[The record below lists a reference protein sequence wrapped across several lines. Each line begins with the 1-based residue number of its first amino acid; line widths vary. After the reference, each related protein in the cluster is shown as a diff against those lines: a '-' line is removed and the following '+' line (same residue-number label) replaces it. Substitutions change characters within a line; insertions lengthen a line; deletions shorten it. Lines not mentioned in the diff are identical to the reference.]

1 MSDDA
6 HPDDAQ
12 ADAPSPVA
20 PSPDAPSPDAPSPV
34 WPHHVLELRI
44 HGIKNTPP
52 TEILGREQSELRQTQ
67 GDENGGFWWAPK
79 QDDPDRDPDEPPGT
93 VDPVVPPADVRTEAY
108 SWGRLARYGS
118 GPILF
123 IGQLFVQLAWLLLA
137 PFGLANAAY
146 WTRRIP
152 TQRPGGEWDSGVGG
166 SSLRIFA
173 LGLTLLYVCALG
185 SVSLDLGVQCIT
197 GTACTALPTWV
208 TGFFGSAPLSGRGP
222 QLALLSL
229 FPIAGILLL
238 YVVSRR
244 ARTRYEAAIFD
255 AADRMGG
262 RGIRRSG
269 RLRPL
274 ASEGFWRTARV
285 GSPTERLHLAAAF
298 LLVALLLAWD
308 RMFAGSAAC
317 AKLQTFV
324 SGQCLSGAVRSG
336 DLLALIGGVVAAAGM
351 VVAIV
356 LVGVLAETTN
366 PGDRA
371 VDEFLRDRLRR
382 TGAVTAWVLVASVI
396 VYLYVGAALW
406 FGGGYHASASESFLG
421 LATAP
426 SIILGVLLAI
436 CVSALGWRRGVPH
449 PVSIALMA
457 GAGLAFLAA
466 VAQNPPT
473 VDAAPG
479 PWRLPLFALAALVTL
494 AQLAFVWWWP
504 RSRSGRRDGPPER
517 YRAEGWAGMGPGVMM
532 LLALGAAMIL
542 STLLVLGVQGW
553 LVGGSPA
560 CGCVAAPHTV
570 LRPPI
575 VYHNFGDVL
584 PFVALA
590 LGLVAAGLALSLL
603 RWMPLLT
610 TPRTRDGRRPLLE
623 HVDAYSDGRIAASTT
638 ADRLALKILR
648 ARRLAALM
656 HRGEPLFGILAGL
669 VAVGFVVALAVSYSV
684 AFRWIDGLVGP
695 ALAVIAAAI
704 LAVVVENALT
714 AKERPIS
721 VLWDLMCFLP
731 RAGHPFGPPCYAERV
746 VPELRDRVT
755 DWLTHDLEPPEG
767 LTLAERLEWRDRQ
780 EEKALGEERPFS
792 VVLSAHSLGTVL
804 AVSTLFTLRPD
815 DADRLSNVALL
826 TYGSQLRVYF
836 GRFFPELFG
845 PDALGTLGAR
855 RPLLAKADPWFT
867 QVELDQDGDP
877 VVVTSSGASDPSLV
891 QLLTRPDGS
900 VAWINLWRRTDYL
913 GFPVNS
919 YRLDDGRPGDLDRG
933 ADEFGPPRYLVTV
946 ATHPGYQSA
955 PQYRA
960 ALLDLIRRVR

>member
-1 MSDDA
+1 MSDE
-6 HPDDAQ
+6 PEGQ
-12 ADAPSPVA
+12 R
-20 PSPDAPSPDAPSPV
+20 

-52 TEILGREQSELRQTQ
+52 TEMLGRDQSELKQTQ

-79 QDDPDRDPDEPPGT
+79 QDEPDRDPDEAPGSF
-93 VDPVVPPADVRTEAY
+93 DPTVPPPDVRTEAY
-108 SWGRLARYGS
+108 SWGRLARFGA
-118 GPILF
+118 GPLLF

-152 TQRPGGEWDSGVGG
+152 AQRPGGEWDAGVGG
-166 SSLRIFA
+166 ASLRVFA

-197 GTACTALPTWV
+197 GAACTALPSGV
-208 TGFFGSAPLSGRGP
+208 TGFFANAPLSWRGP

-229 FPIAGILLL
+229 LPVGGVLLL

-244 ARTRYEAAIFD
+244 ARSRYEAAIFD

-262 RGIRRSG
+262 RGVKRTG

-285 GSPTERLHLAAAF
+285 GPPTERLHLAAAF
-298 LLVALLLAWD
+298 LLVALLLGWD
-308 RMFAGSAAC
+308 RVFAGTPSC

-324 SGQCLSGAVRSG
+324 SGECLGAAVGNG
-336 DLLALIGGVVAAAGM
+336 DVLALIGGVVAVLGL
-351 VVAIV
+351 VITII

-366 PGDRA
+366 TSSA
-371 VDEFLRDRLRR
+371 SVDEFLRDRLRR
-382 TGAVTAWVLVASVI
+382 TGTVTAWVLIVSVA
-396 VYLYVGAALW
+396 VYLFVGASLW
-406 FGGGYHASASESFLG
+406 FGGEYAAPVTGSFLG

-436 CVSALGWRRGVPH
+436 CISALGWRRGVPH
-449 PVSIALMA
+449 WLSIALMT
-457 GAGLAFLAA
+457 GAGLAFLAG

-473 VDAAPG
+473 LGGAPG
-479 PWRLPLFALAALVTL
+479 PLRLPLFAVAAALTAVQLL
-494 AQLAFVWWWP
+494 AVWWWP
-504 RSRSGRRDGPPER
+504 RSRAGRRIGPPER
-517 YRAEGWAGMGPGVMM
+517 FRAEGWAGMAPGVWM
-532 LLALGAAMIL
+532 LLALGAAMLL

-553 LVGGSPA
+553 LLSGSPP
-560 CGCVAAPHTV
+560 CGCAVPPHGM

-575 VYHNFGDVL
+575 VYANFGDVL
-584 PFVALA
+584 PFIAIALA
-590 LGLVAAGLALSLL
+590 LVALVIAGAVL

-623 HVDAYSDGRIAASTT
+623 EVDAYRDGRIAASTT

-648 ARRLAALM
+648 ARRLAALV
-656 HRGEPLFGILAGL
+656 HRGEPILGILAL
-669 VAVGFVVALAVSYSV
+669 LFAVGFVVALAVSYSV

-695 ALAVIAAAI
+695 ALTVIAAAI

-721 VLWDLMCFLP
+721 IMWDLMCFLP

-746 VPELRDRVT
+746 VPEIRDRVT
-755 DWLTHDLEPPEG
+755 DWLTHDLQPPEG
-767 LTLAERLEWRDRQ
+767 LTLAERLSWRDKQ
-780 EEKALGEERPFS
+780 EETALAEERPFD
-792 VVLSAHSLGTVL
+792 VVLSAHSLGAVL

-815 DADRLSNVALL
+815 GADHLRNVALL

-855 RPLLAKADPWFT
+855 RPLLAKADPWFA
-867 QVELDQDGDP
+867 QVELDQDGEP
-877 VVVTSSGASDPSLV
+877 VVVSASGADDPSLTE
-891 QLLTRPDGS
+891 LLTQPDGS

-919 YRLDDGRPGDLDRG
+919 YRLDDGRPDDLDRG
-933 ADEFGPPRYLVTV
+933 ADEFGPPRYLVKV
-946 ATHPGYQSA
+946 ATHPDYQSA
-955 PQYRA
+955 PQYRV
-960 ALLDLIRRVR
+960 ALLDLIRRLR

>member
-1 MSDDA
+1 MSEDA
-6 HPDDAQ
+6 EPHE
-12 ADAPSPVA
+12 
-20 PSPDAPSPDAPSPV
+20 
-34 WPHHVLELRI
+34 WPHRVLELRI

-79 QDDPDRDPDEPPGT
+79 QDEPDRDPDETPGT
-93 VDPVVPPADVRTEAY
+93 VDPAVPPEGVRTEAY

-118 GPILF
+118 GPLLF

-137 PFGLANAAY
+137 PFGLANTAY

-152 TQRPGGEWDSGVGG
+152 TQRPGGEWEAGVGG
-166 SSLRIFA
+166 GSLRIFA

-185 SVSLDLGVQCIT
+185 SVSLDLGVQCVT
-197 GTACTALPTWV
+197 GTACTALPSGF
-208 TGFFGSAPLSGRGP
+208 TGFFGTAPLSWRGP
-222 QLALLSL
+222 QLSILSL
-229 FPIAGILLL
+229 VPIAGILLL
-238 YVVSRR
+238 FLVSRR
-244 ARTRYEAAIFD
+244 ARARYEAAIFD

-262 RGIRRSG
+262 RGVQRTG
-269 RLRPL
+269 KLRPL

-308 RMFAGSAAC
+308 RMFSSADAC

-324 SGQCLSGAVRSG
+324 SGQCLSAAARGG
-336 DLLALIGGVVAAAGM
+336 DVPIFIGGIVAAAGL
-351 VVAIV
+351 VVAII

-366 PGDRA
+366 PGQVA
-371 VDEFLRDRLRR
+371 LDEFLRDRLRR
-382 TGAVTAWVLVASVI
+382 TGIITAWVLIVSVV
-396 VYLYVGAALW
+396 VYVFVGASLW
-406 FGGGYHASASESFLG
+406 FGGQYEVPGTGAFLG

-449 PVSIALMA
+449 VLSIALMTV
-457 GAGLAFLAA
+457 AGLMFLAG

-473 VDAAPG
+473 QGGHPG
-479 PWRLPLFALAALVTL
+479 ALQLPLFALAAVLTLV
-494 AQLAFVWWWP
+494 QLFFVWWWP
-504 RSRSGRRDGPPER
+504 RSRSGRRAGPPER
-517 YRAEGWAGMGPGVMM
+517 FRAEGWAGMGPGILM
-532 LLALGAAMIL
+532 LLSLGAAMIL

-553 LVGGSPA
+553 LVSGSAP
-560 CGCVAAPHTV
+560 CGCVAAPHGV

-584 PFVALA
+584 PFIALILA
-590 LGLVAAGLALSLL
+590 LTVAVMALSLL

-623 HVDAYSDGRIAASTT
+623 QVDAYRDGRIDASTT

-648 ARRLAALM
+648 ARRLAALV
-656 HRGEPLFGILAGL
+656 HRGEPILGILAGL
-669 VAVGFVVALAVSYSV
+669 LAVGFVVALAVSYS
-684 AFRWIDGLVGP
+684 APFRAVDGLVGP
-695 ALAVIAAAI
+695 ALTVIAALI
-704 LAVVVENALT
+704 LAVIVENALT
-714 AKERPIS
+714 ATERPIS

-746 VPELRDRVT
+746 VPELRDRVA

-767 LTLAERLEWRDRQ
+767 LDLAERQAWHDRQ
-780 EEKALGEERPFS
+780 EEVALAEDRPFS
-792 VVLSAHSLGTVL
+792 VVLTAHSLGAVL
-804 AVSTLFTLRPD
+804 AVSTLFTLRPG
-815 DADRLSNVALL
+815 DAERLRNVGLL

-855 RPLLAKADPWFT
+855 RPLLGKGDPWFT

-877 VVVTSSGASDPSLV
+877 VVVTPSGADDPSLV
-891 QLLTRPDGS
+891 QLLTQPDGS
-900 VAWINLWRRTDYL
+900 VAWVNLWRRTDYL

-919 YRLDDGRPGDLDRG
+919 YRLDDRRADDLDRG
-933 ADEFGPPRYLVTV
+933 ADEFGPPRYLVKV
-946 ATHPGYQSA
+946 ATHPDYQSA
-955 PQYRA
+955 PQYRV
-960 ALLDLIRRVR
+960 ALLDVIRRVEAGQAEGDESSRR

>member
-1 MSDDA
+1 MSDERTGEDA
-6 HPDDAQ
+6 QDDA
-12 ADAPSPVA
+12 
-20 PSPDAPSPDAPSPV
+20 
-34 WPHHVLELRI
+34 WPHRVLELRI

-52 TEILGREQSELRQTQ
+52 TEILGRDQSELRQTQ

-79 QDDPDRDPDEPPGT
+79 QDEPESDPDDPPGT
-93 VDPVVPPADVRTEAY
+93 VDPAVPPTGVRTEAY

-118 GPILF
+118 GPLLF

-152 TQRPGGEWDSGVGG
+152 TQRPGGEWESGIGG
-166 SSLRIFA
+166 ASLRIFA

-185 SVSLDLGVQCIT
+185 SISLDLGVQCVN
-197 GTACTALPTWV
+197 GTVCTALPSWI
-208 TGFFGSAPLSGRGP
+208 TGFFGTAPLSWRGP
-222 QLALLSL
+222 QLSLLSL
-229 FPIAGILLL
+229 VPIAGVMLLFL
-238 YVVSRR
+238 VSRR
-244 ARTRYEAAIFD
+244 ARVRYEAAIFD

-262 RGIRRSG
+262 RGVQRSG

-308 RMFAGSAAC
+308 RMFAGVEAC

-324 SGQCLSGAVRSG
+324 SGECLGGAVRTG
-336 DLLALIGGVVAAAGM
+336 DGLALIGGIVAAAGL
-351 VVAIV
+351 VVTIA
-356 LVGVLAETTN
+356 LVGALAETTN
-366 PGDRA
+366 PGQARA
-371 VDEFLRDRLRR
+371 DEFLRDRLRR
-382 TGAVTAWVLVASVI
+382 TGTVTAWILVAAVV
-396 VYLYVGAALW
+396 VYVSVGASLW
-406 FGGGYHASASESFLG
+406 FGGEYEVPGTGAFLG

-449 PVSIALMA
+449 ALSIVLMT
-457 GAGLAFLAA
+457 GAGLTFLAA

-473 VDAAPG
+473 VDAQPG
-479 PWRLPLFALAALVTL
+479 PLRLPLFAIAAALTL
-494 AQLAFVWWWP
+494 VQLFFVWRWP
-504 RSRSGRRDGPPER
+504 RSRSGRRAGPPER
-517 YRAEGWAGMGPGVMM
+517 FRAEGWGGMGPGVMM

-553 LVGGSPA
+553 LVSGSSP
-560 CGCVAAPHTV
+560 CGCAAPVHGT

-584 PFVALA
+584 PFVAL
-590 LGLVAAGLALSLL
+590 LFGLLVAGMALPLL

-623 HVDAYSDGRIAASTT
+623 EVDSYRGGRIQASTT
-638 ADRLALKILR
+638 ADRLALKVLR
-648 ARRLAALM
+648 ARRLAALA
-656 HRGEPLFGILAGL
+656 HRGEPIFGLLAAL
-669 VAVGFVVALAVSYSV
+669 LAVGFVVALAVTYSV

-704 LAVVVENALT
+704 LAVIVENALT
-714 AKERPIS
+714 ATERPIS

-746 VPELRDRVT
+746 VPELRDRVA
-755 DWLTHDLEPPEG
+755 DWLTHDLQPPEG
-767 LTLAERLEWRDRQ
+767 LSLAERLAWRDRQ
-780 EEKALGEERPFS
+780 EEQALAEDRPFS
-792 VVLSAHSLGTVL
+792 VVLSAHSLGAVL

-815 DADRLSNVALL
+815 EAAQLRNVGLL

-845 PDALGTLGAR
+845 PDALGTLGSR
-855 RPLLAKADPWFT
+855 RPLLGKADPWFT
-867 QVELDQDGDP
+867 QVELDQEGDH
-877 VVVTSSGASDPSLV
+877 VVVGESGADDPSLV
-891 QLLTRPDGS
+891 QMLTQPDGS

-913 GFPVNS
+913 GFPINS
-919 YRLDDGRPGDLDRG
+919 YRLDDRRPDDLDRG
-933 ADEFGPPRYLVTV
+933 ADEFGPPRYLVKV
-946 ATHPGYQSA
+946 ATHPDYQSA
-955 PQYRA
+955 PQYRV
-960 ALLDLIRRVR
+960 ALLDVIARLRSGAKET

>member
-1 MSDDA
+1 MSDE
-6 HPDDAQ
+6 AQ
-12 ADAPSPVA
+12 GHE
-20 PSPDAPSPDAPSPV
+20 
-34 WPHHVLELRI
+34 WPHRVLELRI

-67 GDENGGFWWAPK
+67 GDENGGFWWAPA
-79 QDDPDRDPDEPPGT
+79 QDEADRDPDDAPGTIDPAVPPPG
-93 VDPVVPPADVRTEAY
+93 VRTEAY
-108 SWGRLARYGS
+108 SWGRLARFGS
-118 GPILF
+118 GPLLF

-137 PFGLANAAY
+137 PFGLANTAY

-152 TQRPGGEWDSGVGG
+152 TQRPGGEWRSGVGG
-166 SSLRIFA
+166 ASLRIFA

-185 SVSLDLGVQCIT
+185 SVSLDLGVQCVN
-197 GTACTALPTWV
+197 GTACTALPGGV
-208 TGFFGSAPLSGRGP
+208 RDFFSGAPLSWRGP

-229 FPIAGILLL
+229 VPIGGVLLL
-238 YVVSRR
+238 FLVSRR

-262 RGIRRSG
+262 RGVRREG

-308 RMFAGSAAC
+308 RVFAGTSSC
-317 AKLQTFV
+317 VKLQTFV
-324 SGQCLSGAVRSG
+324 SGDCIGGAMGSSDVLAKIG
-336 DLLALIGGVVAAAGM
+336 GLLALVGLVY
-351 VVAIV
+351 AIV

-366 PGDRA
+366 PGDAA

-382 TGAVTAWVLVASVI
+382 TSTVTAWVLIGSVA
-396 VYLYVGAALW
+396 VYLYVGASLW
-406 FGGGYHASASESFLG
+406 FGGDYAAESGTFLG

-426 SIILGVLLAI
+426 SILLGVLLAI
-436 CVSALGWRRGVPH
+436 CISALGWRRGVPH
-449 PVSIALMA
+449 WLSITLMTV
-457 GAGLAFLAA
+457 AGLAFLAA
-466 VAQNPPT
+466 VAQNPAT
-473 VDAAPG
+473 VNGSPG
-479 PWRLPLFALAALVTL
+479 ALRLPLFVVAAVLTA
-494 AQLAFVWWWP
+494 AQLVLVWWWP
-504 RSRSGRRDGPPER
+504 RSAAGRRAGPPER
-517 YRAEGWAGMGPGVMM
+517 LRAEGWAGMGPGVLM
-532 LLALGAAMIL
+532 LLALGATMIL

-553 LVGGSPA
+553 LVSGSPP
-560 CGCVAAPHTV
+560 CGCVTGPAGV

-584 PFVALA
+584 PFIALALAVVGVVVALA
-590 LGLVAAGLALSLL
+590 VL

-623 HVDAYSDGRIAASTT
+623 QVDSYDDGRIAVSTT

-648 ARRLAALM
+648 ARRLAALV
-656 HRGEPLFGILAGL
+656 HRGEPILGILAGL
-669 VAVGFVVALAVSYSV
+669 LAVGFVVALAVSYSV
-684 AFRWIDGLVGP
+684 AFRAIDSLVGP
-695 ALAVIAAAI
+695 ALTVIAAAI
-704 LAVVVENALT
+704 LAVIVENALT

-721 VLWDLMCFLP
+721 VMWDLMCFLP

-755 DWLTHDLEPPEG
+755 DWLTHDLRPPEG
-767 LTLAERLEWRDRQ
+767 LSLADRLAWHDRQ
-780 EEKALGEERPFS
+780 EEQALAEERPFS
-792 VVLSAHSLGTVL
+792 VVVSAHSLGAVL

-815 DADRLSNVALL
+815 DADRLRNVALL

-845 PDALGTLGAR
+845 PDALGTLGSR
-855 RPLLAKADPWFT
+855 RPLLAKADPWYS

-877 VVVTSSGASDPSLV
+877 VVVNASGATDPSLV
-891 QLLTRPDGS
+891 DMLTQPDGA

-919 YRLDDGRPGDLDRG
+919 YRLEDQRPDDIDRG
-933 ADEFGPPRYLVTV
+933 ADEFGPPRYLVKV
-946 ATHPGYQSA
+946 ATHPDYQSA
-955 PQYRA
+955 PQYRV
-960 ALLDLIRRVR
+960 ALLDLIARVEKH

>member
-1 MSDDA
+1 MSDEARPHD
-6 HPDDAQ
+6 
-12 ADAPSPVA
+12 
-20 PSPDAPSPDAPSPV
+20 

-52 TEILGREQSELRQTQ
+52 TEMLGREQSELRQTQ

-79 QDDPDRDPDEPPGT
+79 QDEPDRDPDDAPGT
-93 VDPVVPPADVRTEAY
+93 IDPAVPPPDVRTEAY

-118 GPILF
+118 GPLLF

-137 PFGLANAAY
+137 PFGLANSAY

-152 TQRPGGEWDSGVGG
+152 TQRAGGEWDAGVGG
-166 SSLRIFA
+166 ASLRIFA

-185 SVSLDLGVQCIT
+185 SVSLDLGVQCVT
-197 GTACTALPTWV
+197 GTACTALPEAV
-208 TGFFGSAPLSGRGP
+208 TGFFANAPLSWRGP
-222 QLALLSL
+222 QLSLLSL
-229 FPIAGILLL
+229 VPIAGVLLL
-238 YVVSRR
+238 FLVSRR
-244 ARTRYEAAIFD
+244 ARARYEAAIFD

-262 RGIRRSG
+262 RGVRRNG

-308 RMFAGSAAC
+308 RMFAGAAAC
-317 AKLQTFV
+317 VKLQTFV
-324 SGQCLSGAVRSG
+324 SGECLSAAFGSRDV
-336 DLLALIGGVVAAAGM
+336 LALSGGIIAAAGLT
-351 VVAIV
+351 VTII
-356 LVGVLAETTN
+356 LVGVFAETTST
-366 PGDRA
+366 GDA
-371 VDEFLRDRLRR
+371 GDTSVDEFLRDRLRR
-382 TGAVTAWVLVASVI
+382 TGTVTAWVLVVSI
-396 VYLYVGAALW
+396 LVYLYVGATLW
-406 FGGGYHASASESFLG
+406 FGGEYAAPPSGAFLG

-436 CVSALGWRRGVPH
+436 CISALGWRRGVPH
-449 PVSIALMA
+449 WRSIALMT
-457 GAGLAFLAA
+457 GAGLTFLAG

-473 VDAAPG
+473 QNAAPG
-479 PWRLPLFALAALVTL
+479 PLRLPLFAIAAVLTL
-494 AQLAFVWWWP
+494 AQLILVWRWP
-504 RSRSGRRDGPPER
+504 YFPSGRRAGPPER
-517 YRAEGWAGMGPGVMM
+517 FRAEGWAGMGPGVVM
-532 LLALGAAMIL
+532 LWSLGAAMIL

-553 LVGGSPA
+553 LVSGSPP
-560 CGCVAAPHTV
+560 CGCATPPHAV

-584 PFVALA
+584 PFIAIALA
-590 LGLVAAGLALSLL
+590 LVGIGVAAAVL
-603 RWMPLLT
+603 RWVPLLT

-623 HVDAYSDGRIAASTT
+623 QVDAYRDGRIAASTT

-648 ARRLAALM
+648 ARRLAALV
-656 HRGEPLFGILAGL
+656 HRGEPILGILAAL
-669 VAVGFVVALAVSYSV
+669 LAVGFVVALAVSYSV
-684 AFRWIDGLVGP
+684 VFRWIDALVGP

-721 VLWDLMCFLP
+721 IMWDLMCFLP

-746 VPELRDRVT
+746 VPELRDRVA
-755 DWLTHDLEPPEG
+755 DWLTHDREPPEG
-767 LTLAERLEWRDRQ
+767 LTLAERLRWRDEQ
-780 EEKALGEERPFS
+780 EEAALGEKRPFS
-792 VVLSAHSLGTVL
+792 VVLSAHSLGAVL

-815 DADRLSNVALL
+815 DADRLRNVALL

-845 PDALGTLGAR
+845 PDALGTLGSR
-855 RPLLAKADPWFT
+855 RPLLGKADPWFT
-867 QVELDQDGDP
+867 QVERDQDGDP
-877 VVVTSSGASDPSLV
+877 VVIGASGASDPSLV
-891 QLLTRPDGS
+891 QLLTQEDGS

-919 YRLDDGRPGDLDRG
+919 YRLEDRRPDDIDRG
-933 ADEFGPPRYLVTV
+933 ADEFGPPRYLVKV
-946 ATHPGYQSA
+946 ATHPDYQSA
-955 PQYRA
+955 PQYRV
-960 ALLDLIRRVR
+960 ALLDLIARLDAPAPPAPPASPGSPSNSS